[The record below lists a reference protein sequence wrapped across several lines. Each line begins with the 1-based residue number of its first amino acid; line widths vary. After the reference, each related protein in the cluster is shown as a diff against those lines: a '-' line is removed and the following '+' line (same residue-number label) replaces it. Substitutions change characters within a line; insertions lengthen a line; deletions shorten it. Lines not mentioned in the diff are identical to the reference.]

1 MVNNKLP
8 IAISDGGIDTSD
20 ATATVNDIA
29 LDKTAYVDGNKIT
42 GTADITTLNLFSQT
56 TQPETY
62 DGLWVNTSSTVNK
75 IAQVDDFL
83 SEWNTTYAMPLPVA
97 LYHFG
102 CVEYNGKI
110 YIIGG
115 CDNNT
120 VVNTVYIYDIVN
132 NFWSTGQ
139 NMPIAKACEATV
151 YNGKIYC
158 IGGYT
163 DGSVANKTNYIYD
176 IANNTWSA
184 GTEMPVAKRSF
195 GCVVQDGKIYCIGGY
210 TDGFVSKKTN
220 YIYDIANNTWS
231 AGTEMPVAKH
241 YFGCV
246 VQDGKIYCIGGYNS
260 TNLNT
265 NYIYDIA
272 NNTWSS
278 GAVIPQLKSSFGC
291 SLYNGKI
298 YCIGGY
304 TVSNVSTNYIYNIS
318 DNSWTSGTEMPIL
331 NRASKCVTYNN
342 IIYCIGGYTTTG
354 ANINYVYCPD
364 GAVNTSLY
372 DSDTLIL
379 QSMNSYQP
387 YSTLLVNGI
396 SFVGGFKYYFSD
408 VIINGVNA
416 DIYYGDGSQW
426 IKIRSTI

>member
-97 LYHFG
+97 LHNFG

-115 CDNNT
+115 RHDT

-163 DGSVANKTNYIYD
+163 DGTNGLVANKTNYIYD

-184 GTEMPVAKRSF
+184 GTEMPVAKRNL
-195 GCVVQDGKIYCIGGY
+195 GCVAQDGKIYCIGGY
-210 TDGFVSKKTN
+210 T
-220 YIYDIANNTWS
+220 
-231 AGTEMPVAKH
+231 
-241 YFGCV
+241 
-246 VQDGKIYCIGGYNS
+246 S
-260 TNLNT
+260 TSLNT

-304 TVSNVSTNYIYNIS
+304 TSSNVSTNYIYDIANNTWS
-318 DNSWTSGTEMPIL
+318 SGTALPTSVRGHSCITYS
-331 NRASKCVTYNN
+331 NR
-342 IIYCIGGYTTTG
+342 IYCIGGYTTTST
-354 ANINYVYCPD
+354 NINYVYCPD

-387 YSTLLVNGI
+387 YSTLLVNSS
-396 SFVGGFKYYFSD
+396 SFVGGFQYAFTD
-408 VIINGVNA
+408 VLINNVNA
-416 DIYYGDGSQW
+416 DIYYGDGTQW
-426 IKIRSTI
+426 IKIRSAT